1 MTADTVISTRD
12 VAVEFSSAA
21 RGTFRA
27 VDGVSLDIARGETLG
42 LVGESGSGK
51 STTGRAILRLLPLAE
66 GSVTLRGEDITDLK
80 GAALRRRR
88 RHMQLVHQNPYS
100 SLNARMTIGRLLAE
114 PLRVHETVPSSQ
126 IEERTAELL
135 SQVGLKPEFRHRYP
149 HEFSGGQRQRI
160 VIARALATNPDFV
173 VCDEPV
179 SALDVR
185 IQAQIIDLLES
196 LQDRLGLTYL
206 FIAHDLAVVKQIADR
221 VAVMYAGRIVELA
234 TSDQLYGDPR
244 HPYTQLLLD
253 SVPIPDPSRQRE
265 RMRRDLPPSSRVVE
279 GAVDGDEA
287 RLTEV
292 APGHW
297 VAPGPWLT

>member
-287 RLTEV
+287 RLIEV